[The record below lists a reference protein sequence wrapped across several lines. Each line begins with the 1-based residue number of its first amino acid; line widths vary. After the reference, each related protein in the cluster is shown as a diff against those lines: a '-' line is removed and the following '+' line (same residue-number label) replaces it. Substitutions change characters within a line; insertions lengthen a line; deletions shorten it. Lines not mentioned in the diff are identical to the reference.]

1 MGFQYHIVKFN
12 NICCLQSF
20 SLYTRLVYSLIFS
33 ILMKG
38 NLYPWLRQITLK
50 QLRGFDAILEAK
62 SISGAAKYLNLT
74 PPAVSLQLRDLEAAT
89 GIPLVEKGDT
99 GFIPTQGG
107 RVVQELSKKIGAL
120 LDEYG
125 EVLNEISGLE
135 QGNASIGVV
144 NAARYFIPN
153 MLVEFK
159 KIHPDI
165 KLQLQV
171 GNRESLVTKLESL
184 DLDFALMGQ
193 PPDNFAVEHKSIGKH
208 PQIIIAPA
216 DHEFSD
222 RSQILFSELEKQDFL
237 LREAGSGTRTLTDR
251 LFKKNKCK
259 PGSAIEFGSNETI
272 KQAVIAG
279 MGIAVISAHTVA
291 AELAEKRLIALDV
304 QGLPINR
311 TWYIVKHKNKRL
323 MHSSLA
329 LWDYIVESGKDFLP
343 KDHLA

>member
-1 MGFQYHIVKFN
+1 
-12 NICCLQSF
+12 
-20 SLYTRLVYSLIFS
+20 
-33 ILMKG
+33 MKG
-38 NLYPWLRQITLK
+38 NIYPWLRQITLK
-50 QLRGFDAILEAK
+50 QLRGFDAILEAG
-62 SISGAAKYLNLT
+62 SISGAAKILHLT
-74 PPAVSLQLRDLEAAT
+74 PPAVSLQLKDLEAAI
-89 GIPLVEKGDT
+89 GIPLVERSDS
-99 GFIPTQGG
+99 GFVPTSGG
-107 RVVQELSKKIGAL
+107 RKCKELSGKISAL
-120 LDEYG
+120 LIEYG
-125 EVLNEISGLE
+125 EELNELAGIDH
-135 QGNASIGVV
+135 GNATIGVV

-159 KIHPDI
+159 KLHPNI

-171 GNRESLVTKLESL
+171 GNRETIISKLESL

-193 PPDNFAVEHKSIGKH
+193 PPDHFAVQHKAIGNH

-216 DHEFSD
+216 DHEFSN
-222 RSQILFSELEKQDFL
+222 RSHILFSELENKDFL

-291 AELAEKRLIALDV
+291 AELSEKRLIALDV
-304 QGLPINR
+304 IGLPINR

-329 LWDYIVESGKDFLP
+329 LWDYIVKSGKDFLP

>member
-1 MGFQYHIVKFN
+1 MLTFADP
-12 NICCLQSF
+12 
-20 SLYTRLVYSLIFS
+20 
-33 ILMKG
+33 MKG

-50 QLRGFDAILEAK
+50 QLRGFNAILEAK
-62 SISGAAKYLNLT
+62 SISGAAKNLHLT
-74 PPAVSLQLRDLEAAT
+74 PPAVSLQLRDLEAAI

-107 RVVQELSKKIGAL
+107 RAVQELSEKIGVL

-125 EVLNEISGLE
+125 EMLNEISGLDH
-135 QGNASIGVV
+135 GNASIGVV

-159 KIHPDI
+159 KIHPNI

-171 GNRESLVTKLESL
+171 GNRESIVSKLESL
-184 DLDFALMGQ
+184 DLDFAIMGQ
-193 PPDNFAVEHKSIGKH
+193 PPDHFSVQHKAIGNH

-216 DHEFSD
+216 NHEFSH
-222 RSQILFSELEKQDFL
+222 RSQLLFSELENQDFL

-251 LFKKNKCK
+251 LFKKSRCK

-291 AELAEKRLIALDV
+291 AELAQKRLIALDV

-329 LWDYIVESGKDFLP
+329 LWDYIVESGKNFLP